1 MFQMNKYSKKLDE
14 EKVMAILADTRSNR
28 QVAKIYGVSHE
39 TIGKIK
45 RRESWRHI
53 RSALCNA
60 TVATTVVI
68 KH

>member
-1 MFQMNKYSKKLDE
+1 MSKYSKKLNE
-14 EKVMAILADTRSNR
+14 EKVMAILADNRSNR
-28 QVAKIYGVSHE
+28 QIAKTYGVSHE

-60 TVATTVVI
+60 KVATVVA